1 MDNEIINI
9 QFSGKE
15 FDLILEYQQ
24 KIDADSVQ
32 EAILNAISIA
42 RLFN

>member
-15 FDLILEYQQ
+15 FDLILEYQRA
-24 KIDADSVQ
+24 INADSIQ

-42 RLFN
+42 RLFK